1 MWGRKMWEL
10 LLRNK
15 KFKISLGVIISIV
28 VFALIGPMVARDPT
42 RRYGLP
48 YQPPSSEFILGT
60 DKLGE
65 DMFARLCVGTRTSMM
80 LGVFAGTI
88 SMLLAILFGGLGP
101 YRGGLMDTCCNF
113 FTNIML
119 VFPMIPLLVIL
130 SAWIEQRSLLL
141 VGLLISVTGWPW
153 AARAARAQIL
163 SLKEREFVNLARIS
177 GMKART
183 VLIREIFPNLL
194 AYIATLFVYAV
205 GGAIMAEA
213 GISMLGLGA
222 TDVVSLGNLLY
233 WALLNETFRLVYW
246 WAYLPSGVILTALM
260 VAAFTMHA
268 GMDEVFNPR
277 LRRM

>member
-1 MWGRKMWEL
+1 MWEL

-28 VFALIGPMVARDPT
+28 AFGLIGPMVARDPT

-48 YQPPSSEFILGT
+48 YQRPSSQFILGT

-65 DMFARLCVGTRTSMM
+65 DMFARLCVGTRTSIMIG
-80 LGVFAGTI
+80 LFAGSI
-88 SMLLAILFGGLGP
+88 SILLALFFGGLGP

-130 SAWIEQRSLLL
+130 AAWLEQRSLLL

-153 AARAARAQIL
+153 AARATRSQIL

-177 GMKART
+177 GMKTRT
-183 VLIREIFPNLL
+183 VLVREIFPNLL
-194 AYIATLFVYAV
+194 AYIATLFVYAI
-205 GGAIMAEA
+205 GGTIMAEA
-213 GISMLGLGA
+213 AISMIGLGP

-233 WALLNETFRLVYW
+233 WALLNETFRLGFW
-246 WAYLPSGVILTALM
+246 WAYLPPGIILTAFM

-268 GMDEVFNPR
+268 SMDEVFNPR
-277 LRRM
+277 LRKM

>member
-1 MWGRKMWEL
+1 MWEL

-15 KFKISLGVIISIV
+15 KFKISLGIIISIV
-28 VFALIGPMVARDPT
+28 VFALIGALVARNPT

-65 DMFARLCVGTRTSMM
+65 DMFARLCVGTRTSLMI
-80 LGVFAGTI
+80 GVFAGTI

-101 YRGGLMDTCCNF
+101 YRGGRMDTFCNF
-113 FTNIML
+113 STNVML
-119 VFPMIPLLVIL
+119 VFPIIPLLVIL

-141 VGLLISVTGWPW
+141 VGLLIGVTGWPW
-153 AARAARAQIL
+153 AARAMRAQIL

-177 GMKART
+177 GMKARS

-194 AYIATLFVYAV
+194 AYMATVFVFAV
-205 GGAIMAEA
+205 GGSIMAEA
-213 GISMLGLGA
+213 AISMIGVGPS
-222 TDVVSLGNLLY
+222 DVVSLGNLLY
-233 WALLNETFRLVYW
+233 WALLNETFRLGYW
-246 WAYLPSGVILTALM
+246 WAYLPSGIILTAFM

-277 LRRM
+277 LRKM